1 MAMTTL
7 LGRSGVSGSPSDP
20 SGPGGAG
27 ARRLPA
33 PVRVRRPMLAIG
45 SVAVVIASVVI
56 FVGIYSGATRQTSVV
71 TVVRPVMQGQP
82 ITASALGVGSITVSG
97 DIAPVPVAESALV
110 LGKVAAVALVPGTLL
125 TMADVSDAPVIKPGD
140 AVVGVALKDGQ
151 LPAAGLVPGEQ
162 VMVVQT
168 ETPGTPVNGVVSVG
182 SPSSS
187 SPTPTLSTG
196 QGSAAAQ
203 ASTGVLV
210 PDALVH
216 DVATPQPAAS
226 GSETELVS
234 LEVSSTLAAQV
245 SVAAA
250 ADQVSLV
257 LLPQSAGGA

>member
-1 MAMTTL
+1 MMA
-7 LGRSGVSGSPSDP
+7 V
-20 SGPGGAG
+20 A
-27 ARRLPA
+27 
-33 PVRVRRPMLAIG
+33 

-82 ITASALGVGSITVSG
+82 ITASDLGVGSITASG
-97 DIAPVPVAESALV
+97 DIAPVPVGKAGLV
-110 LGKVAAVALVPGTLL
+110 IDKVAAVALVPGTLL
-125 TMADVSDAPVIKPGD
+125 TMADVSDAPVIKPGN

-168 ETPGTPVNGVVSVG
+168 ETPGTPVTGVVSVG
-182 SPSSS
+182 SPASSTS
-187 SPTPTLSTG
+187 STS
-196 QGSAAAQ
+196 QGSAAATP